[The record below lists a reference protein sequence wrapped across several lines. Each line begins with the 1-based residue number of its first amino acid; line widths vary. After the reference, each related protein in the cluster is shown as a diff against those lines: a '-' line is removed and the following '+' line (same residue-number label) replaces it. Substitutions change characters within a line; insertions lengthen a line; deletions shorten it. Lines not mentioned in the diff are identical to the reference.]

1 VQADNGLTP
10 LKLREVHDEL
20 PEMIQQ
26 RKDDCR
32 NKWRGKAIHGK
43 FAAELSREYV
53 DQTKSHEWL
62 KKSGIFP
69 ETLYLQSKIKWY
81 QLETTDESFW
91 KKTYKTNVADVDQKV
106 KLFNI
111 SWMAVPN

>member
-1 VQADNGLTP
+1 MRRYFHEKKDKCKLIATVVLADNGLTP
-10 LKLREVHDEL
+10 LKLREMHDEL

-32 NKWRGKAIHGK
+32 NKWRGKAIHEK

-69 ETLYLQSKIKWY
+69 
-81 QLETTDESFW
+81 
-91 KKTYKTNVADVDQKV
+91 
-106 KLFNI
+106 
-111 SWMAVPN
+111 